1 MLRLNRPANKALFGL
16 LVAVLCT
23 EGLIAQFSSDTRL
36 VVVHASVT
44 DRNGKLVNCRGAGA
58 IMLALLAAAAKSLFD
73 RFSKIKAIFRRLA
86 KSQALPL
93 RLRLV
98 YP

>member
-23 EGLIAQFSSDTRL
+23 KGLIAQFSSDTRL

-44 DRNGKLVNCRGAGA
+44 DRNGKLVNCRRGRDHVGA
-58 IMLALLAAAAKSLFD
+58 
-73 RFSKIKAIFRRLA
+73 FSGRSEITFR
-86 KSQALPL
+86 PFF
-93 RLRLV
+93 
-98 YP
+98 